1 MRVRSAA
8 APRRVRATGPAAAVA
23 AAAPCAAL
31 LDGVRA
37 SVVGVVVVACAGPLA
52 PALRLV
58 SQRFKCAAAMN
69 VLSLQQCAELSGI
82 EALQRVC
89 NRSQASTYMQMLNS
103 FRFQLLLRTEALS
116 FVSAA
121 DP

>member
-37 SVVGVVVVACAGPLA
+37 SVVGVVVACAGPLA

-58 SQRFKCAAAMN
+58 SQRFNSAAVSLRVCCCD
-69 VLSLQQCAELSGI
+69 VLSLQQCAEHLLSSLGSKRCK
-82 EALQRVC
+82 EGLQP
-89 NRSQASTYMQMLNS
+89 
-103 FRFQLLLRTEALS
+103 LRRQ
-116 FVSAA
+116 VYICKC
-121 DP
+121 

>member
-8 APRRVRATGPAAAVA
+8 APRHAPAIARAAAVA

-37 SVVGVVVVACAGPLA
+37 SVVVGPVVACAGPLA
-52 PALRLV
+52 PVLRLV
-58 SQRFKCAAAMN
+58 SQRFNSAAAAMN

-82 EALQRVC
+82 EALQRMIAV
-89 NRSQASTYMQMLNS
+89 RAIDAMLFAMLMNDHTS
-103 FRFQLLLRTEALS
+103 LHRGCS
-116 FVSAA
+116 
-121 DP
+121 

>member
-8 APRRVRATGPAAAVA
+8 APRHAPAIARAAAVA

-37 SVVGVVVVACAGPLA
+37 SVVVVGVACAGPLA
-52 PALRLV
+52 PVLRLV
-58 SQRFKCAAAMN
+58 SQRFTGAAAAMN
-69 VLSLQQCAELSGI
+69 VLSLQQCAELPGI
-82 EALQRVC
+82 EALQQGSATA
-89 NRSQASTYMQMLNS
+89 SQAGIDANAE
-103 FRFQLLLRTEALS
+103 RFAPSHRGSQVLLAGS
-116 FVSAA
+116 Q

>member
-8 APRRVRATGPAAAVA
+8 APRHAPAIARAAAVA

-37 SVVGVVVVACAGPLA
+37 SVVVVGVACAGPLA
-52 PALRLV
+52 PVLRLV
-58 SQRFKCAAAMN
+58 SQRFTGAAAAMN

-82 EALQRVC
+82 EALQRMIAVSYRC
-89 NRSQASTYMQMLNS
+89 NAY
-103 FRFQLLLRTEALS
+103 E
-116 FVSAA
+116 
-121 DP
+121 

>member
-8 APRRVRATGPAAAVA
+8 APHHAPAIARAAAVA

-37 SVVGVVVVACAGPLA
+37 SVVVVGVACAGPLA
-52 PALRLV
+52 PVLRLV
-58 SQRFKCAAAMN
+58 SQRFSSAAAMN

-82 EALQRVC
+82 EALQC
-89 NRSQASTYMQMLNS
+89 FL
-103 FRFQLLLRTEALS
+103 
-116 FVSAA
+116 
-121 DP
+121 

>member
-8 APRRVRATGPAAAVA
+8 EPHHAPAIARAAAVA

-37 SVVGVVVVACAGPLA
+37 SFVVGGVVACAGPLA

-58 SQRFKCAAAMN
+58 SQRFNVGVVSLRVCCRN

-82 EALQRVC
+82 EALQR
-89 NRSQASTYMQMLNS
+89 RSATASQAGIDAMQC
-103 FRFQLLLRTEALS
+103 
-116 FVSAA
+116 
-121 DP
+121 

>member
-37 SVVGVVVVACAGPLA
+37 SVVGVVVACAGPLA

-89 NRSQASTYMQMLNS
+89 NRSQASNMQMLNS

>member
-8 APRRVRATGPAAAVA
+8 APHHAPAIARAAAVA

-37 SVVGVVVVACAGPLA
+37 SVVVVVVACAAPLA
-52 PALRLV
+52 PVLRLV
-58 SQRFKCAAAMN
+58 SQRFNSAAAAMN

-82 EALQRVC
+82 EALQKEVC
-89 NRSQASTYMQMLNS
+89 NRVRQ
-103 FRFQLLLRTEALS
+103 
-116 FVSAA
+116 V
-121 DP
+121 

>member
-8 APRRVRATGPAAAVA
+8 APHHAPAIARAAAVA

-37 SVVGVVVVACAGPLA
+37 IFVVAVVACAGPLA
-52 PALRLV
+52 PALPLV
-58 SQRFKCAAAMN
+58 SQRFNSAAAMN

-82 EALQRVC
+82 EALQC
-89 NRSQASTYMQMLNS
+89 FL
-103 FRFQLLLRTEALS
+103 
-116 FVSAA
+116 
-121 DP
+121 

>member
-31 LDGVRA
+31 IDGVRA
-37 SVVGVVVVACAGPLA
+37 IFVVVGVACAGPLA

-58 SQRFKCAAAMN
+58 SQRFNSAAAAMN
-69 VLSLQQCAELSGI
+69 VPSLQQCAELSGI
-82 EALQRVC
+82 EALQC
-89 NRSQASTYMQMLNS
+89 L
-103 FRFQLLLRTEALS
+103 
-116 FVSAA
+116 
-121 DP
+121 

>member
-8 APRRVRATGPAAAVA
+8 APRRAPAIARAAAVA

-37 SVVGVVVVACAGPLA
+37 SVVVVVVACAAPLA

-58 SQRFKCAAAMN
+58 SQRFNSAAAAMN

-82 EALQRVC
+82 EALQRMIAV
-89 NRSQASTYMQMLNS
+89 RAIDAMLFAMLMNDHTS
-103 FRFQLLLRTEALS
+103 LHRGCS
-116 FVSAA
+116 
-121 DP
+121 